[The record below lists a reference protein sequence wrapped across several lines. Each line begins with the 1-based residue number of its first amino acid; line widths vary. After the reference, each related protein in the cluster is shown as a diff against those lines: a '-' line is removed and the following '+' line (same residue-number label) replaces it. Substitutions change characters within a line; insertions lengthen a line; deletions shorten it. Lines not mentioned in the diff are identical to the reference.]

1 MTKGTIRLTGPAI
14 RLAMAEWIKKNLI
27 NVRNIETDTQ
37 INIIDRLYDID
48 DDTYIDV
55 LFDIE

>member
-14 RLAMAEWIKKNLI
+14 RLAMADWIKKNLI

-37 INIIDRLYDID
+37 INIIDRLYNID

>member
-14 RLAMAEWIKKNLI
+14 RLAMADWIKKNLI